1 MEGYRMENCTLVGQ
15 DSDVGGVV
23 VQGRGETDVFLW
35 SLENDEICDLGFPK
49 LPPTVLSAV
58 IPARILRI
66 TPYIE

>member
-1 MEGYRMENCTLVGQ
+1 MENCTLVRQ

-35 SLENDEICDLGFPK
+35 SLENDDICDLENHCCPK

-58 IPARILRI
+58 IPPRILRI
-66 TPYIE
+66 TPYID